1 MLEKSCGIILYTII
15 HSKRYYLLIQ
25 SNDGIVGFPKGHIE
39 ANETEKECA
48 LRECKEETSI
58 VAQLKPFFRKVVQYP
73 ISKGNEKQV
82 VYFIGYF
89 ENQKAKHNEGYEHFN
104 YLLCP
109 YEKAY
114 DLLTF
119 ENTKEVLVEAEK
131 FLKLI

>member
-15 HSKRYYLLIQ
+15 HSKRYYLMIQ
-25 SNDGIVGFPKGHIE
+25 SNDGVVGFPKGHIE

-48 LRECKEETSI
+48 LRECEEETSI